1 MEKSRNCIYI
11 PSIDAKDLYLAN
23 NFNDNEKNKL
33 GYRLKTKSGNIN
45 YNRFINSLDFSLDSE
60 KIREIVAE
68 IYDKKD
74 VFSFIHNGKEYSDK
88 IINVTFK
95 YSSRDFNKVK
105 KNTFVM
111 DGYLLEDLVFK
122 DNVAVDSGVIV
133 GIIVASSTIKK
144 TTYELPDGFDYIEN
158 QDGEYIYTINNIRVT
173 NSKKEL
179 RDYLYEKGFNCNGYH
194 YIRLKRTSGSARV
207 GKCLFIEEKL
217 YPKFHEW
224 EMCGLIIEN
233 GDLVDLAALESY
245 ISLPTSSA
253 IDTIQIEPKNIL
265 IIPDCESVF
274 KEQSIIVEMDE
285 NKRAIAREGEI
296 EVSNSIFDGQSLI
309 DKSLMGAYSCYGM
322 VLLRNRFF
330 KSCCFN
336 TNVQEWFKD
345 NGITELSQLHK
356 DSITIAEK
364 IEDIKLITTP
374 NSIKY
379 IKFAPIM
386 QWLQNI
392 ESTFSVVKHEK
403 KTHFFHGEM
412 VQAHYQLL
420 NTLQLSPDEVHQ
432 LIRPSL
438 EYVNFLNT
446 DTDVLKYH
454 VKCSTVDFQNK
465 EISNVFKDKND
476 IVYTMMNISDNFYK
490 TKYFYDFKKET
501 CKSYLK
507 NMKKG
512 HILINGNYSVLF
524 GNPYEMLLHTIGDF
538 DIDYGQ
544 SSIPPG
550 CIHTTRYPY
559 GKKLLGCR
567 SPHIS
572 TSNVLVSTN
581 IRHDLIDKYF
591 NLTDE
596 IVCLNAINENV
607 MERLSGCDYD
617 SDSMIVSDNEILI
630 RAALKN
636 YEIFK
641 VPANRVAATKAKR
654 YYTNLDKSDLDYRTS
669 ENKIGEIINLSQELN
684 TLMWDKINTSDKS
697 LNKCYED
704 IREIYYDICI
714 LNVLSCIE
722 IDKAKK
728 EFDISSSKEIRAI
741 KEKWE
746 RRTFNNK
753 AIKPAFLG
761 YIAQTKGYRNPKK
774 KKYNYHKTTMDYLLR
789 EINQYRSAK
798 TDAKNFLPL
807 SECFRSDDYNP
818 NSVNWK
824 QTNRIIQMCETA
836 NSSINAV
843 WVKDYY
849 TVDEKYLLT
858 QRYKDDLVFDIQKM
872 KINKHTLFMLITLT
886 DAKKYAFIS
895 KLLFFVLFNYKND
908 LIIELMTNLSPST
921 SYICES
927 KNGELKL
934 YGLSFKRCG
943 GNVE

>member
-23 NFNDNEKNKL
+23 NFNDEEKNKI
-33 GYRLKTKSGNIN
+33 GYRLTTKSGNIN

-60 KIREIVAE
+60 KIRTIVAE
-68 IYDKKD
+68 TYGKKD
-74 VFSFIHNGKEYSDK
+74 IFSFIHNGKEYSDK

-111 DGYLLEDLVFK
+111 DGFLLEDLVFK

-133 GIIVASSTIKK
+133 GIIVSSSTAEK
-144 TTYELPDGFDYIEN
+144 TTYELPDGFNYIEN
-158 QDGEYIYTINNIRVT
+158 QDGEYVYTVNNIHVT

-179 RDYLYEKGFNCNGYH
+179 RDHLYNKGFNCNGYH

-207 GKCLFIEEKL
+207 GKCLFVEERL
-217 YPKFHEW
+217 YPKIHEW
-224 EMCGLIIEN
+224 EMCGLVIEN

-274 KEQSIIVEMDE
+274 KEQSIIVEMNE

-309 DKSLMGAYSCYGM
+309 DISLMGVYSCYGM

-336 TNVQEWFKD
+336 TNIQAWFKD
-345 NGITELSQLHK
+345 SGITELSQLHK

-379 IKFAPIM
+379 IKFAPVT

-420 NTLQLSPDEVHQ
+420 NTLQLFPDEVHQ
-432 LIRPSL
+432 LLKPSL
-438 EYVNFLNT
+438 EYVNLLNT

-454 VKCSTVDFQNK
+454 VKCSALDFSD
-465 EISNVFKDKND
+465 EETSNVFKDKND
-476 IVYTMMNISDNFYK
+476 IVYTMMNISSDFYK

-538 DIDYGQ
+538 DIDSGE

-550 CIHTTRYPY
+550 YIHTTRYPY

-581 IRHDLIDKYF
+581 IRHDLIDRYF

-636 YEIFK
+636 YDIFK
-641 VPANRVAATKAKR
+641 VPANRVVATKSKR
-654 YYTNLDKSDLDYRTS
+654 YYTNSDKSDLDYRTS

-684 TLMWDKINTSDKS
+684 TLMWDKINSSDKS
-697 LNKCYED
+697 LSECYED
-704 IREIYYDICI
+704 IREIYHDICI

-722 IDKAKK
+722 ID
-728 EFDISSSKEIRAI
+728 
-741 KEKWE
+741 
-746 RRTFNNK
+746 
-753 AIKPAFLG
+753 
-761 YIAQTKGYRNPKK
+761 
-774 KKYNYHKTTMDYLLR
+774 
-789 EINQYRSAK
+789 
-798 TDAKNFLPL
+798 
-807 SECFRSDDYNP
+807 
-818 NSVNWK
+818 
-824 QTNRIIQMCETA
+824 
-836 NSSINAV
+836 
-843 WVKDYY
+843 
-849 TVDEKYLLT
+849 
-858 QRYKDDLVFDIQKM
+858 
-872 KINKHTLFMLITLT
+872 
-886 DAKKYAFIS
+886 FIS
-895 KLLFFVLFNYKND
+895 L
-908 LIIELMTNLSPST
+908 
-921 SYICES
+921 CA
-927 KNGELKL
+927 
-934 YGLSFKRCG
+934 
-943 GNVE
+943 

>member
-11 PSIDAKDLYLAN
+11 PSVDAKDLYLAN
-23 NFNDNEKNKL
+23 NFNDREKNKI
-33 GYRLKTKSGNIN
+33 GYRLTTKSGNIN

-60 KIREIVAE
+60 KIREIVSE
-68 IYDKKD
+68 TYGKKD
-74 VFSFIHNGKEYSDK
+74 VFSFIHNRKEYSDK

-105 KNTFVM
+105 KNTFIM
-111 DGYLLEDLVFK
+111 DGFLLEDLVFK
-122 DNVAVDSGVIV
+122 DNIAVDSGVIV
-133 GIIVASSTIKK
+133 GIIVSSSTMKK

-158 QDGEYIYTINNIRVT
+158 ENGEYIYTVNNIRVT

-179 RDYLYEKGFNCNGYH
+179 RDYLYTKGFNCNGCH

-207 GKCLFIEEKL
+207 GKCLFVEERL
-217 YPKFHEW
+217 YPKIHEW
-224 EMCGLIIEN
+224 EMCGLVIEN

-265 IIPDCESVF
+265 IIPDCESIF

-309 DKSLMGAYSCYGM
+309 DISLMGVYSCYGM

-336 TNVQEWFKD
+336 TNIQAWFKD

-364 IEDIKLITTP
+364 LEDIKLITTP

-379 IKFAPIM
+379 IKFATVT

-392 ESTFSVVKHEK
+392 ESTFSIVKHEK

-438 EYVNFLNT
+438 QYVNLLNT

-454 VKCSTVDFQNK
+454 VKCSVLNFSD
-465 EISNVFKDKND
+465 EEVSNVFKDKND
-476 IVYTMMNISDNFYK
+476 IVYTMMNISSDFYK

-538 DIDYGQ
+538 DIDSGE

-550 CIHTTRYPY
+550 HIHTTRYPY

-581 IRHDLIDKYF
+581 IRHDLIDRYF

-636 YEIFK
+636 YDIFK
-641 VPANRVAATKAKR
+641 VPANRVAATKSKR
-654 YYTNLDKSDLDYRTS
+654 YYTNSDKSDLDYRTS

-684 TLMWDKINTSDKS
+684 TLMWDKINSSDKS
-697 LNKCYED
+697 LNECYED
-704 IREIYYDICI
+704 IREIYHDICI

-722 IDKAKK
+722 ID
-728 EFDISSSKEIRAI
+728 
-741 KEKWE
+741 
-746 RRTFNNK
+746 
-753 AIKPAFLG
+753 
-761 YIAQTKGYRNPKK
+761 
-774 KKYNYHKTTMDYLLR
+774 
-789 EINQYRSAK
+789 
-798 TDAKNFLPL
+798 
-807 SECFRSDDYNP
+807 
-818 NSVNWK
+818 
-824 QTNRIIQMCETA
+824 
-836 NSSINAV
+836 
-843 WVKDYY
+843 
-849 TVDEKYLLT
+849 
-858 QRYKDDLVFDIQKM
+858 
-872 KINKHTLFMLITLT
+872 
-886 DAKKYAFIS
+886 FIS
-895 KLLFFVLFNYKND
+895 L
-908 LIIELMTNLSPST
+908 
-921 SYICES
+921 CA
-927 KNGELKL
+927 
-934 YGLSFKRCG
+934 
-943 GNVE
+943 

>member
-11 PSIDAKDLYLAN
+11 PSVDAKDLYLAN
-23 NFNDNEKNKL
+23 NFNDEEKNKI
-33 GYRLKTKSGNIN
+33 GYRLTTKSGNIN

-60 KIREIVAE
+60 KIRTIVTE
-68 IYDKKD
+68 TYGKKD
-74 VFSFIHNGKEYSDK
+74 IFSFIHNGKEYSDK

-111 DGYLLEDLVFK
+111 DGFLLEDLVFK
-122 DNVAVDSGVIV
+122 DNIAVDSGVIV
-133 GIIVASSTIKK
+133 GIIVSSSTMKK

-158 QDGEYIYTINNIRVT
+158 EDGEYIYTVNNIRVT

-179 RDYLYEKGFNCNGYH
+179 RDYLYTKGFNCNGYH

-207 GKCLFIEEKL
+207 GKCLFVEERL
-217 YPKFHEW
+217 YPKIHEW
-224 EMCGLIIEN
+224 EMCGLVIEN

-265 IIPDCESVF
+265 IIPDCESIF

-309 DKSLMGAYSCYGM
+309 DISLMGDYSCYGM

-336 TNVQEWFKD
+336 TNIQDWFKD

-364 IEDIKLITTP
+364 IEDIKLVTTP

-420 NTLQLSPDEVHQ
+420 NTLQLSLDETHH
-432 LIRPSL
+432 LLKPSL
-438 EYVNFLNT
+438 EYVNLLNT

-454 VKCSTVDFQNK
+454 VKCSALDFID
-465 EISNVFKDKND
+465 EEVSNVFKDKND
-476 IVYTMMNISDNFYK
+476 IVYTMMNISSAFYK

-538 DIDYGQ
+538 DIDSGE

-550 CIHTTRYPY
+550 YIHTTRYPY
-559 GKKLLGCR
+559 NKKLLGCR

-636 YEIFK
+636 YDIFK
-641 VPANRVAATKAKR
+641 VPANRVAATKSKR
-654 YYTNLDKSDLDYRTS
+654 YYTNSDKSDLDYRTS

-684 TLMWDKINTSDKS
+684 TLMWDKINSSDKS
-697 LNKCYED
+697 LNECYEG
-704 IREIYYDICI
+704 IREIYHDICI

-722 IDKAKK
+722 ID
-728 EFDISSSKEIRAI
+728 
-741 KEKWE
+741 
-746 RRTFNNK
+746 
-753 AIKPAFLG
+753 
-761 YIAQTKGYRNPKK
+761 
-774 KKYNYHKTTMDYLLR
+774 
-789 EINQYRSAK
+789 
-798 TDAKNFLPL
+798 
-807 SECFRSDDYNP
+807 
-818 NSVNWK
+818 
-824 QTNRIIQMCETA
+824 
-836 NSSINAV
+836 
-843 WVKDYY
+843 
-849 TVDEKYLLT
+849 
-858 QRYKDDLVFDIQKM
+858 
-872 KINKHTLFMLITLT
+872 
-886 DAKKYAFIS
+886 FIS
-895 KLLFFVLFNYKND
+895 L
-908 LIIELMTNLSPST
+908 
-921 SYICES
+921 CA
-927 KNGELKL
+927 
-934 YGLSFKRCG
+934 
-943 GNVE
+943 